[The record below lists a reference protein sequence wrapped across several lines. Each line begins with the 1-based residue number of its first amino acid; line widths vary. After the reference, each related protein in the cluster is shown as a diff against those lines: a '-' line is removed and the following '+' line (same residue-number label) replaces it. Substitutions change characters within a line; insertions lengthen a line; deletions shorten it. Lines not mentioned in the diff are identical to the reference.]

1 MNIRWVAIAGAGLL
15 VTACT
20 SSGNVERNAAG
31 GAVRGCQQDGGCGAA
46 YPQRRQF
53 YDQRLGRYYYYDQGS
68 GRYYW
73 ENGEPKY

>member
-31 GAVRGCQQDGGCGAA
+31 GAVLGGIAGAVIGNNVGGGDAGARADGRARLPAGRWLRRRLPAA
-46 YPQRRQF
+46 SSV
-53 YDQRLGRYYYYDQGS
+53 L
-68 GRYYW
+68 
-73 ENGEPKY
+73 